1 MASRIAASASSAPT
15 RAPTGLAPGARDGL
29 ATCFVFD
36 GHRLARPGDASA
48 GPVCHMTLDAARV
61 AYLLDPVKLVSEV
74 GYPAPAVRERL
85 EEESNMSLTRISCEQ
100 VQDGGL
106 SVFTVLCVPGGFA
119 PHLSTRLG
127 ESGAAAIRRWVH
139 EGGGFVGV
147 CAGAFLGCFWDLIPV
162 TVRDLDHMGASP
174 SPCLVRFTATGQ
186 QLLGASAD
194 AAVARY
200 ANGPVFA
207 MPEGNVELSLASSSN
222 RQNNA
227 APVAQVH
234 TLAVY
239 ASSCRPAAVEME
251 GSPAIVAGMHGRGL
265 VILVSPHLEDGADE
279 RTRSPF
285 RNLFRLAHAAGGTY
299 RVDHQTACYI

>member
-1 MASRIAASASSAPT
+1 
-15 RAPTGLAPGARDGL
+15 
-29 ATCFVFD
+29 
-36 GHRLARPGDASA
+36 
-48 GPVCHMTLDAARV
+48 MTLDAARV

-85 EEESNMSLTRISCEQ
+85 EEESNMTLTRISCEQ

-147 CAGAFLGCFWDLIPV
+147 CAGAFLGCFLDLIPV

-194 AAVARY
+194 AAVTRY

-207 MPEGNVELSLASSSN
+207 MPESNVELSLVSSSN

-227 APVAQVH
+227 APDAQVH

-299 RVDHQTACYI
+299 RVDHQTACYV